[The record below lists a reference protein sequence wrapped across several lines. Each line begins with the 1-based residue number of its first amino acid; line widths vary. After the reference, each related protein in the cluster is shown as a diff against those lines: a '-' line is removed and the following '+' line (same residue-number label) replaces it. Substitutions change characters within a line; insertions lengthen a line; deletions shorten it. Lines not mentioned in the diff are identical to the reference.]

1 MVSAIILA
9 SDRVTDSWNIARG
22 TYPYVNNIKSLN
34 HSLQQQSKQTN
45 KKTNKKVFLIVVSP
59 KLPRNNQHLRIFM
72 QYNAVF

>member
-34 HSLQQQSKQTN
+34 HSLQQKSKQTN
-45 KKTNKKVFLIVVSP
+45 KKNKQKGFSNCGFP
-59 KLPRNNQHLRIFM
+59 KASQKQPTLENFYAI
-72 QYNAVF
+72 